1 LSGKRFSG
9 RVLSVP
15 LQGTLSQNI
24 VTYEVPVS
32 LEGTEGVT
40 LKPGMTANLKIT
52 VGKKEN
58 ALLVPAMAVQYGEG
72 LPTVLVQDDPAASP
86 AATNVEVGLSDGV
99 YTEIVR
105 GLNEGDLVVI
115 TFAPAE
121 EEGFPVRVFGIPGAG
136 QRREEPRRP

>member
-1 LSGKRFSG
+1 
-9 RVLSVP
+9 VP

-40 LKPGMTANLKIT
+40 LKAGMTANLKIT

-58 ALLVPAMAVQYGEG
+58 VLLVPAMAVQYDEG
-72 LPTVLVQDDPAASP
+72 LPTVLVQDNSNASP
-86 AATNVEVGLSDGV
+86 AATNVEVGLSDGT

-115 TFAPAE
+115 VFTPT
-121 EEGFPVRVFGIPGAG
+121 EEGGFSAGPGFIGIPGAG
-136 QRREEPRRP
+136 QRREGSRQP